1 MGVWGLETVPE
12 DESVL
17 LPGRR
22 SHVLPSSHVITS
34 PLIVPG
40 VAPALYPLLEAH
52 VIRDPDKLADQPSA
66 PEPDRAYV
74 MVQPDWV
81 ITPLDQ

>member
-40 VAPALYPLLEAH
+40 IPEAGIPEAH